1 MEKPETKKTFTIAAV
16 CEKLNA
22 EIFGDPTGS
31 VTGVN
36 SVEGAGPTDICF
48 VTAIKHVEKLAE
60 TRAAAVIIFDKL
72 ESVDIPQ
79 IIVPDVNAALIE
91 TLNLFAPKLTP
102 LAGIHP
108 RAVVE
113 DSAILGKDVAVGP
126 GAYISHGTRIG
137 DGTVIGPGVS
147 IGENSTI
154 GSNCRLDSNVVVYH
168 NCKIGNNCIILANT
182 TIGGTGFGYAFIDG
196 QHRLIPHNGG
206 VVIEDCVDIG
216 ANCCVDRAKFGET
229 VIGAG
234 TKIDNLVQIGHNAI
248 IGKCCVLAGQ
258 IGMAGSSQIGNGVAV
273 AGQSGIR
280 EHIKVGDGAQLGA
293 RTCALS
299 DVAPGQTVLGFPA
312 IDAKDQIRIW
322 MASRRLPDMV
332 KQLRKTVARVD
343 RIEESRKGD

>member
-1 MEKPETKKTFTIAAV
+1 MKNPPGKKIFTIAEL
-16 CEKLNA
+16 CETLNA
-22 EIFGDPTGS
+22 ELCGDGAGS

-36 SVEGAGPTDICF
+36 SVESANSTEICF
-48 VTAIKHVEKLAE
+48 VTSLKHIENLAQ
-60 TRAAAVIIFDKL
+60 TKAAAVIIFEKL
-72 ESVDIPQ
+72 DTVAIPQ
-79 IIVPDVNAALIE
+79 LIVDDVNTALIKA
-91 TLNLFAPKLTP
+91 LNLFAPKLTP
-102 LAGIHP
+102 VGGIHP
-108 RAVVE
+108 RAIVE
-113 DSAILGKDVAVGP
+113 DSAILGNDVAIGP
-126 GAYISHGTRIG
+126 GAYISHGAGIG
-137 DGTVIGPGVS
+137 DGTVIHAGSV

-154 GSNCRLDSNVVVYH
+154 GDNCRIDSNVVVYH

-182 TIGGTGFGYAFIDG
+182 TIGGTGFGYVFIDG
-196 QHRLIPHNGG
+196 QHRLIPHNGT
-206 VVIEDCVDIG
+206 VVIEDSVDIG
-216 ANCCVDRAKFGET
+216 ANCCIDRAKFGET
-229 VIGAG
+229 VVGAG

-248 IGKCCVLAGQ
+248 IGKCCVMAGQ

-273 AGQSGIR
+273 AGQAGVR

-293 RTCALS
+293 RACVLS